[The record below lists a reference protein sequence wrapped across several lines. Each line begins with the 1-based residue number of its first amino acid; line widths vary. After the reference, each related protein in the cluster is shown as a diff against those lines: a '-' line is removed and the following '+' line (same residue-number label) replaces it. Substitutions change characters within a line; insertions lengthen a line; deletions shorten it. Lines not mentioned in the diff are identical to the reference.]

1 LNEAS
6 LTAAYKSA
14 IPFIL
19 PSRFEEAIDM
29 ECSFLQPKANVLL
42 VLKFSAKQLNRVE
55 QQLEPEVAHFEH
67 T

>member
-1 LNEAS
+1 
-6 LTAAYKSA
+6 
-14 IPFIL
+14 
-19 PSRFEEAIDM
+19 M